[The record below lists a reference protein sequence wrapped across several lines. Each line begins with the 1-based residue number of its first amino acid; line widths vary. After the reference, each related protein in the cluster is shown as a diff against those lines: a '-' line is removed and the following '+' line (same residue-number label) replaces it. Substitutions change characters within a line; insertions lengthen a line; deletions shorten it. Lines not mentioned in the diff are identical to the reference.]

1 MLSFHSYWTYSK
13 ASHIWSKLTAPILH
27 AVILG
32 QGGAI
37 WNFNKNRKTKKGAV
51 GVFRI
56 WAVIKSNFMLKFY
69 LCQWQCWP
77 DMTGNCFPGVS
88 WRMCRSE
95 WALPSTLSQT
105 SWSPPML
112 LFPGARVSVL
122 EVLVIFFYFHL
133 LSFFHIL
140 VFLAVAFLYHWP

>member
-56 WAVIKSNFMLKFY
+56 WALIRIVISCLNFTFAS
-69 LCQWQCWP
+69 
-77 DMTGNCFPGVS
+77 GNVD
-88 WRMCRSE
+88 
-95 WALPSTLSQT
+95 Q
-105 SWSPPML
+105 
-112 LFPGARVSVL
+112 
-122 EVLVIFFYFHL
+122 I
-133 LSFFHIL
+133 
-140 VFLAVAFLYHWP
+140 